1 MAALGLP
8 INDLFRY
15 ALLVVSTVLIVVG
28 TVSTQLGPWL
38 GAVAAV
44 ALCVFGQVWLA
55 APRIEEGHNLF
66 IVDGAGGALEASLPP
81 GAFRPMAAEL
91 DAKYPPARR
100 CDPRVDGCWRGQGF
114 PDGPFAFSADGM
126 YQRPAY
132 SRRVSGIDFSDPV
145 WLHLGF
151 INELRYNWNSK
162 VSDLERASRDRRF
175 WAWVH
180 RWTLEMPWF
189 VMYRFPSDFVGSD
202 LCWRGNVL
210 WEGAGER
217 FEPITHDSMQC
228 RTLTTEDAGRR
239 IFGVAIKQGLAMRLQ
254 PTAPVRLRQLLEPGL
269 ALVATAAVVVLLVLG
284 SLRAGG
290 WRRTVLPFT
299 LTAIT
304 LVVVFFNDASFI
316 GGLRPFES
324 GDDGLVYDGYARAML
339 RQLVAGDIAGALEGG
354 EKVFYFTPGL
364 RYLRVVEH
372 LVFGETYLGYL
383 SLILLLPFLV
393 FVLFRRF
400 LPLRWALA
408 VVVIFA
414 AIPVGAL
421 FGSSLVQ
428 YVKWAARGF
437 ADPAAY
443 TLFLAGLVLLVGRTG
458 AGPRD
463 RLGLAFAAGLL
474 FALALFVR
482 PNIAP
487 AAGVL
492 LAGAGLAALWQR
504 QYRRVA
510 GLIIGFLPVFGMALH
525 NWVYG
530 GVFALFTATATHPGA
545 LVTPPAAYLS
555 ALAEV
560 ARFDLAGDHIA
571 RAIRQIGG
579 WLAGPSEAVVM
590 APLHA
595 VAIAVLVRVAVWGKV
610 DPWLRLIAGATL
622 LQQCVGMFYAT
633 AGRYY
638 YLTWLLTLLVAAVWV
653 HGEGLDL
660 ARRRFPRFS
669 ERVAKHPHEHGARAR
684 ARPHVATIGAM
695 RAERLRPLPRPRS
708 FRRRPRQRQKPVQ
721 LCEQQCADV
730 ELGDERAGP
739 DQANDLRRRHQLH
752 LDPRLRLEGGDTRAG
767 FDKKRMNAVAEPAR
781 TGAVFAQVVDGTR
794 GQASLFEQFAPAAVG
809 RSLPGIDQ
817 PGRQLPRECFERRAV
832 LPHDRDLAAA
842 SERDDRDIVG
852 LLDRVVGLR
861 RLAARKLDLA
871 RDDAHPR
878 RNLGGAARAY
888 SRPFHREGPFSGTV
902 SGGRRN
908 QVVAKA

>member
-1 MAALGLP
+1 MTATSPLESQSESGAKFAPWLKLAALVLLVAALGLP

-55 APRIEEGHNLF
+55 APRIEEGHNVF
-66 IVDGAGGALEASLPP
+66 IVDAPGGALEASLPP
-81 GAFRPMAAEL
+81 GAFRPMAAEF

-100 CDPRVDGCWRGQGF
+100 CDPKTDGCWRGQGF
-114 PDGPFAFSADGM
+114 PDAAFAFSADGV
-126 YQRPAY
+126 YQRPGY

-189 VMYRFPSDFVGSD
+189 VMYRFPADFVGSD

-217 FEPITHDSMQC
+217 FEPIAHGSMQC
-228 RTLTTEDAGRR
+228 RPLTTEDVGRR
-239 IFGVAIKQGLAMRLQ
+239 IFGVAIKQGLAIRLQ
-254 PTAPVRLRQLLEPGL
+254 PTASITLRQLLEPGL
-269 ALVATAAVVVLLVLG
+269 ALVGAAGVVALLVLG
-284 SLRAGG
+284 SLQAGR
-290 WRRTVLPFT
+290 WRRTVLPFALIATT
-299 LTAIT
+299 LA
-304 LVVVFFNDASFI
+304 VVFFNDASFI

-324 GDDGLVYDGYARAML
+324 GDDGLVYDGFARTIL
-339 RQLVAGDIAGALEGG
+339 RHLAAGDIVGALEGG
-354 EKVFYFTPGL
+354 EKVFYFTPGM
-364 RYLRVVEH
+364 RYLRAVEH

-393 FVLFRRF
+393 FALFRRF

-408 VVVIFA
+408 SVVIFA
-414 AIPVGAL
+414 AIPVGVL

-428 YVKWAARGF
+428 YAKWAARGF

-443 TLFLAGLVLLVGRTG
+443 TLFLAGTVLLVGRTS

-463 RLGLAFAAGLL
+463 RFGAALAAGLL

-487 AAGVL
+487 AAGIL
-492 LAGAGLAALWQR
+492 LAGAGLAALWQH

-510 GLIIGFLPVFGMALH
+510 GLCIGFLPVLGMALH

-530 GVFALFTATATHPGA
+530 GVFALFTSTATHHTTM
-545 LVTPPAAYLS
+545 VMPPAAYLG

-560 ARFDLAGDHIA
+560 ARFDLAGDHLA

-579 WLAGPSEAVVM
+579 WLAGPSESVM
-590 APLHA
+590 MVPLHA
-595 VAIAVLVRVAVWGKV
+595 AAIAVLVRVAVRDGA
-610 DPWLRLIAGATL
+610 DPWLRLTAWATL
-622 LQQCVGMFYAT
+622 VQQCVGLFYAT

-638 YLTWLLTLLVAAVWV
+638 YLTWLLTLLVVMVWIN
-653 HGEGLDL
+653 GEGIDL
-660 ARRRFPRFS
+660 VRRRFPRFS
-669 ERVAKHPHEHGARAR
+669 ERVAKHPAS
-684 ARPHVATIGAM
+684 VAI
-695 RAERLRPLPRPRS
+695 
-708 FRRRPRQRQKPVQ
+708 
-721 LCEQQCADV
+721 
-730 ELGDERAGP
+730 
-739 DQANDLRRRHQLH
+739 
-752 LDPRLRLEGGDTRAG
+752 
-767 FDKKRMNAVAEPAR
+767 
-781 TGAVFAQVVDGTR
+781 AQG
-794 GQASLFEQFAPAAVG
+794 
-809 RSLPGIDQ
+809 
-817 PGRQLPRECFERRAV
+817 
-832 LPHDRDLAAA
+832 
-842 SERDDRDIVG
+842 
-852 LLDRVVGLR
+852 LDRMSQM
-861 RLAARKLDLA
+861 LAAR
-871 RDDAHPR
+871 
-878 RNLGGAARAY
+878 
-888 SRPFHREGPFSGTV
+888 S
-902 SGGRRN
+902 
-908 QVVAKA
+908 